1 MKKACRLLLAAAL
14 AAALL
19 LSTAVFAGAAPQ
31 ETLRREKPLKIAVAS
46 DIHYRPYSELTP
58 LAQIDFSKEPLYGH
72 ANDKSMLTYEADAVL
87 AAFFKKVEASG
98 AKVLLVPGDL
108 SEEGHWAEHRGIAKQ
123 LKDFQRRSGVKVFVI
138 PGNHDIRTSA
148 SRGRLDLSD
157 FLELYAELGY
167 DRALVR
173 REGDASYTAELDGTY
188 RLLAIDGC
196 VYRDDKSI
204 VTPELFAWIMEQTEQ
219 AKKDGRKLIA
229 MTHYNVLDHFFVEGF
244 VAGLLTM
251 DQYRDVSTALA
262 DAGVKYVFTGH
273 MHCNDIA
280 WAETRRGN
288 RIFDVT
294 TGALLTY
301 PNAFRQVTFSGE
313 GVEVKTNYVDKIDTS
328 LLPKGFSS
336 AQLDLMKKDFPAY
349 SLGYHRAAF
358 RSYADMLPGLT
369 GTLADALN
377 VAEGSDA
384 WRVIDAVV
392 MSLKNAVDQP
402 IYGETGSVEALA
414 KKAGVTL
421 APSDY
426 TGLLDIA
433 GTLYGGFYAGN
444 EDSPMDSP
452 EMKLLG
458 QAVNATLVSA
468 FVPKLGR
475 LPDLAARRIYAR
487 TPGKRVTNE
496 LVRTIAQGIL
506 TNWSLQEDLDVT
518 LEPYGAKWDIEGSA
532 AKLTTFGFVMDVLLR
547 LGSMPVNMLL
557 RKQ

>member
-1 MKKACRLLLAAAL
+1 MKKTCRLILAAAL

-19 LSTAVFAGAAPQ
+19 VSTFIFADAAD
-31 ETLRREKPLKIAVAS
+31 RPLKVAVAS
-46 DIHYRPYSELTP
+46 DLHYRPYSELTP
-58 LAQIDFSKEPLYGH
+58 LAQVDFSKEPLFGH

-87 AAFFKKVEASG
+87 AAFLKNVEASG
-98 AKVLLVPGDL
+98 AKFLLVPGDL
-108 SEEGHWAEHRGIAKQ
+108 SEEGHWAEHRGVAKI
-123 LKDFQRRSGVKVFVI
+123 LKDFQARSGVKVFVL

-148 SRGRLDLSD
+148 SQGRLDLSD
-157 FLELYAELGY
+157 FLELYADLGY
-167 DRALVR
+167 NRALVR
-173 REGDASYTAELDGTY
+173 REGDASYTAELDDTY

-196 VYRDDKSI
+196 VYREDESLI
-204 VTPELFAWIMEQTEQ
+204 TPELFDWIETQLAQ
-219 AKKDGRKLIA
+219 AKRDGKTVIA

-244 VAGLLTM
+244 LPGLLTINQNRKLATM
-251 DQYRDVSTALA
+251 LA

-280 WAETRRGN
+280 WAETKKGN

-294 TGALLTY
+294 TSALLVY
-301 PNAFRQVTFSGE
+301 PNAYRVVAFSNE
-313 GVEVKTNYVDKIDTS
+313 GVEIKTNYVDKIDTS
-328 LLPKGFSS
+328 LLPQGFSR
-336 AQLDLMKKDFPAY
+336 AQLDLMKKDFPTY

-358 RSYADMLPGLT
+358 RSYAEMIPDLT
-369 GTLADALN
+369 GTLADALKID
-377 VAEGSDA
+377 EGSDG
-384 WRVIDAVV
+384 WRVIDAIV

-402 IYGETGSVEALA
+402 IYGEAGSVEAIA

-421 APSDY
+421 APSDFVS
-426 TGLLDIA
+426 LLDIA

-444 EDSPMDSP
+444 EASPMDST

-458 QAVNATLVSA
+458 QAINATLVSA

-475 LPDLAARRIYAR
+475 LPDLAARRIYGR

-496 LVRTIAQGIL
+496 LVRTIAQGIIN
-506 TNWSLQEDLDVT
+506 NWSLTEDLNVT
-518 LEPYGAKWDIEGSA
+518 LEPYGAKWDIQGNA

-557 RKQ
+557 KKQ